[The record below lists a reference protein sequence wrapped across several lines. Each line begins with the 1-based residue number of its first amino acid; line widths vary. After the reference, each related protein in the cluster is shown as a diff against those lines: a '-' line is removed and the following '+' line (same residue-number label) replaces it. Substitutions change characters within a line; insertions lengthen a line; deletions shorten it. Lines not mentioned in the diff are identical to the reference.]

1 MPASVDRDIKL
12 SVGINTNSVKQD
24 ADKLAKSIQGVFSH
38 YSRDSKS
45 ANANLMSLQHQM
57 AKYSNELNKAY
68 DEQRKLANQKLPT
81 AEYTN
86 TENAITKITERLNTL
101 NAKETQM
108 IEVGKALGKSQQDI
122 QKSSSYQNI
131 TYQIRQATTEL
142 ERYKRKLDAL
152 KTQGADRAISGVD
165 TAQYSEASN
174 RVVQLQNRL
183 AELQARY
190 NQVGKSSTK
199 SGINL
204 STSFKNAFK
213 GITGVYNKLKQ
224 LKGNT
229 SNTFNDM
236 AKSAKKSFMTILKY
250 AFSIRSIFILF
261 KRLKTYTK
269 EAFNAMSQSIPRVR
283 DDLNSL
289 SSSFGQ
295 VKNSLATAFQPILS
309 YAVPALN
316 ALAGALV
323 TAMNALANF
332 FATFTGQK
340 VIYKATKANNNLAK
354 SYGGAGG
361 SAKDAAEDIAE
372 YDKLIVI
379 NQDKASGGGGG
390 GGSADTGAGL
400 FEEVPAEAS
409 KLAQMIKDAWKDAD
423 FTDVGNYIGQKLVDA
438 MEGINWDKYKKT
450 GKKIGKSV
458 ATFLNGVFET
468 PNLFSDVGKTIAESL
483 NTVIGT
489 LGSFSANFHWDSLGK
504 GMADGVNNF
513 FKTFDFPQLAQ
524 TIHDT
529 IVGVLTTAGTFFRE
543 TDFKEIG
550 SKLGQFINDL
560 DIPDILST
568 LGQTIHDA
576 IIGAIDLAV
585 GFFSSVD
592 FKELGRGI
600 GEFINKIDVADLLLN
615 LSELA
620 LNVLVA
626 LKDAII
632 GLGEENPLA
641 AAIITMLVGIKVA
654 GKLDKLA
661 TAITSGLGS
670 AITSSTGGS
679 VIGSAI
685 TGKIKSFFTQEISA
699 ATFTSSATNLVGV
712 IGSAIAT
719 AVVGYK
725 LGNMIYE
732 LWQPEIDKAMEWMMG
747 DVREWTPEELAN
759 TTANDIRAQMISK
772 YEKYDFGYTELN
784 EYADLVAGKYQEALD
799 KGATTQQAYA
809 YAVIETADAFDKL
822 TGEVGSAQKEYSGY
836 QSTYDKFVNQ
846 TVKGDEQINKSSNK
860 TTETINKNMVSQS
873 VSYKKGESSVESLS
887 SSSKKSLSNMDK
899 YAKKYIQFKQGE
911 TNISSLDNKAKQ
923 AFTAINGY
931 LADTGMSVE
940 EFARIYGI
948 DLENAS
954 NDTSE
959 AEKSMGASFS
969 AANGHINSS
978 ANVFDVSSRSIA
990 NSVTTNFSTA
1000 QREGSSSSTTLK
1012 NNVISNLTTINTDG
1026 TSKIQ
1031 SLKNAVVSSLTNM
1044 NSDSTTPLSNFATN
1058 VSTWMATSLSN
1069 VTGKNDSWKTAGQN
1083 LISNLQSG
1091 SYTQFSG
1098 NGGTWFALKEWMTTS
1113 LGKITGENSN
1123 WKTAGQGLGS
1133 SLQSG
1138 AGTQFN
1144 GYGGFIFA
1152 IKTWLQGLGG
1162 SNGTIASESGSWG
1175 TAGNQLVS
1183 GLKTGIANKWDG
1195 ADGLVEKIKSYAK
1208 SLTGTLKKAFG
1219 ISSPSKEWAEI
1230 GNFLD
1235 LGLMQGLESKE
1246 QKVINSIANMGIRMS
1261 GTLQDSLS
1269 DDIQLPDIVQGKVI
1283 PTAMSYNIQTT
1294 NTQENI
1300 RDIIREELSNLNLSM
1315 PERIAVEMPDSRV
1328 LAEVVWDEE
1337 AKRYKQYGY
1346 A

>member
-1 MPASVDRDIKL
+1 MPASVDGDIKL

-57 AKYSNELNKAY
+57 AKYSNDLNRAY
-68 DEQRKLANQKLPT
+68 EEQRKLANQKLPT

-165 TAQYSEASN
+165 TAQYADASN
-174 RVVQLQNRL
+174 KVTQLQNRL

-213 GITGVYNKLKQ
+213 GITGVYNRLKQ

-400 FEEVPAEAS
+400 FEEVATEPS

-468 PNLFSDVGKTIAESL
+468 PNLFNDVGKTIAEAL

-489 LGSFSANFHWDSLGK
+489 LGSFSSNFHWDSLGK
-504 GMADGVNNF
+504 GMADSVNSF
-513 FKTFDFPQLAQ
+513 FRTFDFPQLAQ

-550 SKLGQFINDL
+550 TKLGQFINDL
-560 DIPDILST
+560 DLPDILST

-620 LNVLVA
+620 LNILVA

-632 GLGEENPLA
+632 GLGEKNPLA

-846 TVKGDEQINKSSNK
+846 TVKGNNQLEKSSK
-860 TTETINKNMVSQS
+860 STTKAINKNIINQS
-873 VSYKKGESSVESLS
+873 VSYKKGETSVQSM
-887 SSSKKSLSNMDK
+887 SNTAKQEFSNIDK
-899 YAKKYIQFKQGE
+899 YAKQYIQFKQGE
-911 TNISSLDNKAKQ
+911 TNISSLDNKSKQ
-923 AFTAINGY
+923 AFTAINSY
-931 LADTGMSVE
+931 LAETGMSVD

-948 DLENAS
+948 DMDNTSNNTKIAETNIKAS
-954 NDTSE
+954 TTGISGQFNSTHQNILG
-959 AEKSMGASFS
+959 SMKK
-969 AANGHINSS
+969 INS
-978 ANVFDVSSRSIA
+978 DVTS
-990 NSVTTNFSTA
+990 NFTTA
-1000 QREGSSSSTTLK
+1000 QQNGTNQTNTLK
-1012 NNVISNLTTINTDG
+1012 NNTTNNFNTMSNNAKTHLNNFANNVLSYFKTATNNG
-1026 TSKIQ
+1026 TSQ
-1031 SLKNAVVSSLTNM
+1031 TNSLKNNSTNNLNTMANNSKTPLNNFKNWVNSYTKDANTTATNNTRNISSNVGNNMNGMANSSRNGLNNFLNTVRDYMNHTTNTIQSQQGAWSGVGHNLVAGLEGGLQDKWSGGLLKTVKNLAQQLTNK
-1044 NSDSTTPLSNFATN
+1044 LKN
-1058 VSTWMATSLSN
+1058 V
-1069 VTGKNDSWKTAGQN
+1069 
-1083 LISNLQSG
+1083 
-1091 SYTQFSG
+1091 
-1098 NGGTWFALKEWMTTS
+1098 
-1113 LGKITGENSN
+1113 
-1123 WKTAGQGLGS
+1123 
-1133 SLQSG
+1133 
-1138 AGTQFN
+1138 
-1144 GYGGFIFA
+1144 
-1152 IKTWLQGLGG
+1152 
-1162 SNGTIASESGSWG
+1162 
-1175 TAGNQLVS
+1175 
-1183 GLKTGIANKWDG
+1183 
-1195 ADGLVEKIKSYAK
+1195 
-1208 SLTGTLKKAFG
+1208 FG
-1219 ISSPSKEWAEI
+1219 VHSPSREWAEV
-1230 GNFLD
+1230 GEFLD